1 MIMILMIMQCSNSW
15 CYGDDGGGG
24 CDDDDDDENDDE
36 CCNLN
41 DDDDTPISII
51 IQCTKS

>member
-1 MIMILMIMQCSNSW
+1 MIMILMIIQCSNSW
-15 CYGDDGGGG
+15 CYGGGDG
-24 CDDDDDDENDDE
+24 CDDDDENDDE

-41 DDDDTPISII
+41 DDNDTPISII